1 MKVIFSNEIIASDFF
16 NEITNNYTE
25 DILDPYHGRIDWY
38 LTNFYEKPVS
48 EFEVDKYDTKYYN
61 KDLYSWRNESV
72 INIAEMFYAFNEL
85 ADNGDSKYIKIIWED
100 DTITFEAI
108 HKELKKYEEI
118 VYNTFLPFML
128 INIYLKLTRKINHE
142 LKIYYFKWRYY
153 Y

>member
-1 MKVIFSNEIIASDFF
+1 MRVNFLSEAVASDFF

-48 EFEVDKYDTKYYN
+48 EFEVDDYETKYYN
-61 KDLYSWRNESV
+61 KDLYNWRNESV

-100 DTITFEAI
+100 NTITFEAS

-118 VYNTFLPFML
+118 VYNTFLPFYA
-128 INIYLKLTRKINHE
+128 NKYLFKINKE
-142 LKIYYFKWRYY
+142 D
-153 Y
+153 